1 MRRLGLIVLLLAV
14 CAVPAWAARGT
25 PIIRGIDCT
34 ATVSHVVG
42 SQSGR
47 TALTIQNV
55 GTINAYLGGGR
66 SIDTNAG
73 VLTLHAG
80 SAIEFGGSRG
90 GDPTVGVWCVADGQ
104 VRLQV
109 IEEF

>member
-1 MRRLGLIVLLLAV
+1 MRRLGLALLVLAV
-14 CAVPAWAARGT
+14 VAAPVWAARGT
-25 PIIRGIDCT
+25 PIIQGIDCT

-47 TALTIQNV
+47 TALTILNV

-73 VLTLHAG
+73 VVTLHAG

-90 GDPTVGVWCVADGQ
+90 GDPTVGIWCVADGQ

-109 IEEF
+109 IQEF